1 MKTIKEK
8 ITEMYR
14 EWRKVNGNQKPNRV
28 VVRKYDDDETPE
40 DARICTIGIQSH
52 DSWFWND
59 NPLIYYYASS
69 LNGLYQL
76 TIPGNGSDFTVI
88 DILEFYKS
96 PDVSNPDS
104 EIERF
109 GKTYR

>member
-1 MKTIKEK
+1 M
-8 ITEMYR
+8 ITD
-14 EWRKVNGNQKPNRV
+14 N
-28 VVRKYDDDETPE
+28 
-40 DARICTIGIQSH
+40 
-52 DSWFWND
+52 SWFWND